1 MDAQYPF
8 ASRDDIWRV
17 FDELK
22 ELHITQYEQG
32 ERISQLERRRDEDA
46 RLRSP
51 WGPVSPFP
59 TSVAPITPGSPP
71 LPSRISSPLTKATNP
86 DPAFHTPPDAFK
98 GFDQGHH
105 SAMATSA
112 VGFDG
117 EEEPRRGA
125 SRANSV
131 RFDESAIHGY
141 GQASRPGTELPLR
154 TGSGLSTHPLL
165 ERTFSHQSDG
175 RLSSSGHS
183 HHSVRTNSLR
193 LNTRLPGTTP
203 IESPLI
209 PPPGLFLLGPVPS
222 IVRCWLTDNF
232 TNSSLLYAAVCSGS
246 YVSTLSLS
254 MVRNANME
262 NMIVREDDV
271 QYIKLPLYLPEALI
285 HPSSSRPGTPTHQ
298 VPAVTIRFVV
308 RDTEVGNNAIQIII
322 GSDVMRAHNA
332 DILFSQ
338 DKLVMVDDEHN
349 RVSVPLVRPE
359 QDSVFKSLCT
369 SPGTLNSGD
378 SLGPPTNGQSS
389 VGIIGR
395 PSNLQQKVTPAIPS
409 AHQPGKENNDPEK
422 HQLQNNQAQAQGS
435 ASTRPA
441 AAHAST
447 SEPAKTDG
455 IPPWSSWRRDNKK
468 TTATAPQKPTEKREM
483 KVFRTG
489 KSTSRANS
497 TTSSSAPGTANP
509 EQADKSSL
517 LNNSTSQATTPSDK
531 NGAANPVGGASAFGW
546 LNQAA
551 PHSASS

>member
-22 ELHITQYEQG
+22 ELHITLYEQG
-32 ERISQLERRRDEDA
+32 ERISQLERRRDEDV
-46 RLRSP
+46 RLRSL
-51 WGPVSPFP
+51 WGPISPFP

-71 LPSRISSPLTKATNP
+71 LPSRISSPSTKAANP
-86 DPAFHTPPDAFK
+86 ESAFHAPPDAFK

-141 GQASRPGTELPLR
+141 GQASRPGTEPPVR

-175 RLSSSGHS
+175 RLSSSGQS
-183 HHSVRTNSLR
+183 HHSARTNSLR
-193 LNTRLPGTTP
+193 LITRLSGTTP
-203 IESPLI
+203 IESPLM
-209 PPPGLFLLGPVPS
+209 PPPGLFLLGPVPA
-222 IVRCWLTDNF
+222 IVRCWLTDDF

-254 MVRNANME
+254 TVRNAGME

-308 RDTEVGNNAIQIII
+308 RDTDAGSNAIQIII

-349 RVSVPLVRPE
+349 RISVPLVRPE
-359 QDSVFKSLCT
+359 QDSVFKTLCT
-369 SPGTLNSGD
+369 SSITTSGD
-378 SLGPPTNGQSS
+378 LFVPHTNGQSS
-389 VGIIGR
+389 VGIIER
-395 PSNLQQKVTPAIPS
+395 PPNAQHKLTPTTPS
-409 AHQPGKENNDPEK
+409 THLSGKENKDPEK
-422 HQLQNNQAQAQGS
+422 HELSNDQTQSHGS
-435 ASTRPA
+435 ANTRPA
-441 AAHAST
+441 ATHTPT

-455 IPPWSSWRRDNKK
+455 APPWGTWRRDITKP
-468 TTATAPQKPTEKREM
+468 TATTPQKSSEKREM
-483 KVFRTG
+483 KVFRR
-489 KSTSRANS
+489 STSRANS
-497 TTSSSAPGTANP
+497 TTSSSAPGTAHR
-509 EQADKSSL
+509 EQAERSSL
-517 LNNSTSQATTPSDK
+517 LTSSA

-546 LNQAA
+546 LNQVA
-551 PHSASS
+551 PQNASS

>member
-22 ELHITQYEQG
+22 ELHITLYEQS

-46 RLRSP
+46 RLRNL

-59 TSVAPITPGSPP
+59 TPAAPITPGSPP
-71 LPSRISSPLTKATNP
+71 LPSRISSPLTKAANP
-86 DPAFHTPPDAFK
+86 DPVFHAPPDAFK

-141 GQASRPGTELPLR
+141 GQASRPGTELPVR

-183 HHSVRTNSLR
+183 HHSARTNSLR
-193 LNTRLPGTTP
+193 LITRLSGTTP

-232 TNSSLLYAAVCSGS
+232 TNGSLLYAAVCSGS
-246 YVSTLSLS
+246 YISTLSLS
-254 MVRNANME
+254 MVRNVGME
-262 NMIVREDDV
+262 NMIVQEDDI

-308 RDTEVGNNAIQIII
+308 RDTEVGSNSIQIII

-349 RVSVPLVRPE
+349 RISVPLVRPE

-369 SPGTLNSGD
+369 SGTPDSGD
-378 SLGPPTNGQSS
+378 SLEPPTNGQSS

-395 PSNLQQKVTPAIPS
+395 PSNTQRKLTPAIPV
-409 AHQPGKENNDPEK
+409 APRPGKENKDPEK
-422 HQLQNNQAQAQGS
+422 HDLPNNHTQDHGS
-435 ASTRPA
+435 ISTRPA
-441 AAHAST
+441 TTQAPT
-447 SEPAKTDG
+447 SETATTGG
-455 IPPWSSWRRDNKK
+455 IPAWSTWRRDFKK
-468 TTATAPQKPTEKREM
+468 PTATTPQKHAEKREM
-483 KVFRTG
+483 KVFR
-489 KSTSRANS
+489 KSASRANS
-497 TTSSSAPGTANP
+497 TASSAPGTANS
-509 EQADKSSL
+509 EQADRSSL
-517 LNNSTSQATTPSDK
+517 LTSSTYQPTTPSDK

-546 LNQAA
+546 L
-551 PHSASS
+551 HSAASQNASS

>member
-32 ERISQLERRRDEDA
+32 ERLAQLERRRDEDA

-59 TSVAPITPGSPP
+59 NSVGPIAPGSSP
-71 LPSRISSPLTKATNP
+71 LLLPINSPLTKATIP

-105 SAMATSA
+105 SAMASSA
-112 VGFDG
+112 VGFDS

-141 GQASRPGTELPLR
+141 GQTSRSGDLPLR
-154 TGSGLSTHPLL
+154 TGSGLSSHPLL

-183 HHSVRTNSLR
+183 HHSARTNSLR
-193 LNTRLPGTTP
+193 LNTRLSGTTP

-222 IVRCWLTDNF
+222 IIRCWLTDNF
-232 TNSSLLYAAVCSGS
+232 TNGSLLYAAVCSGS
-246 YVSTLSLS
+246 YVSTLGLS
-254 MVRNANME
+254 MIRNFGME
-262 NMIVREDDV
+262 RMITREDDV

-308 RDTEVGNNAIQIII
+308 RETDADNNSIQIII

-338 DKLVMVDDEHN
+338 DKLIMVDDEHN

-369 SPGTLNSGD
+369 SPGTPNSGD
-378 SLGPPTNGQSS
+378 SSLGPPSTGNSS

-395 PSNLQQKVTPAIPS
+395 PANLQQKPS
-409 AHQPGKENNDPEK
+409 SAPQSARLSGSENSDPNK
-422 HQLQNNQAQAQGS
+422 FSTQNNQS
-435 ASTRPA
+435 AVLVSAETRLATPNA
-441 AAHAST
+441 PT
-447 SEPAKTDG
+447 SEPTKTDDM
-455 IPPWSSWRRDNKK
+455 PPWGSWRRDAKK
-468 TTATAPQKPTEKREM
+468 PNISQRAEKREM

-489 KSTSRANS
+489 RSTSHANS
-497 TTSSSAPGTANP
+497 TTSASASSTGAT

-517 LNNSTSQATTPSDK
+517 PLTPAHHPDKHGAT
-531 NGAANPVGGASAFGW
+531 NPVGSASAFGW
-546 LNQAA
+546 LN
-551 PHSASS
+551 PPNNASS

>member
-32 ERISQLERRRDEDA
+32 ERLAQLERRRDEDA
-46 RLRSP
+46 RLRSA

-59 TSVAPITPGSPP
+59 NSVGPIAPGSPP
-71 LPSRISSPLTKATNP
+71 SPSRINSPLTKTSIA

-105 SAMATSA
+105 SAMANSA
-112 VGFDG
+112 IGFDS

-141 GQASRPGTELPLR
+141 GQASRSNDLPLR
-154 TGSGLSTHPLL
+154 TGSGLSSHPLL

-175 RLSSSGHS
+175 RMSSSGHS
-183 HHSVRTNSLR
+183 HHSARTNSLR
-193 LNTRLPGTTP
+193 LNTRLSGTTHM
-203 IESPLI
+203 ESPLI

-222 IVRCWLTDNF
+222 IIRCWLTDTF
-232 TNSSLLYAAVCSGS
+232 TNGSLLYAAVCSGS
-246 YVSTLSLS
+246 YVSTLGLC
-254 MVRNANME
+254 MIREFGME
-262 NMIVREDDV
+262 DMIVREDDV
-271 QYIKLPLYLPEALI
+271 QYIKLPLYLPEAII

-308 RDTEVGNNAIQIII
+308 RETEVGNNSIQIII

-338 DKLVMVDDEHN
+338 DKLIMVDDEHN

-369 SPGTLNSGD
+369 SPGTPNSGD
-378 SLGPPTNGQSS
+378 SSLGPPSNGTSS

-395 PSNLQQKVTPAIPS
+395 PANVQQKPVSAPPS
-409 AHQPGKENNDPEK
+409 ARLPGSENGDPNK
-422 HQLQNNQAQAQGS
+422 SNVQSQVHAHF
-435 ASTRPA
+435 STRTRSA
-441 AAHAST
+441 APNAAS
-447 SEPAKTDG
+447 SESTKNDDL
-455 IPPWSSWRRDNKK
+455 PPWGSWRRDAK
-468 TTATAPQKPTEKREM
+468 KPTSTSQKAAEKREM

-489 KSTSRANS
+489 KSTSHANS
-497 TTSSSAPGTANP
+497 TTSASASSTAT
-509 EQADKSSL
+509 EHADKSSL
-517 LNNSTSQATTPSDK
+517 ALTAAHHSDK
-531 NGAANPVGGASAFGW
+531 HGALNPVGGASAFGW
-546 LNQAA
+546 LNQ
-551 PHSASS
+551 PHNASS

>member
-22 ELHITQYEQG
+22 ELHIAQYEQG
-32 ERISQLERRRDEDA
+32 ERLAQLERRRDDDA

-51 WGPVSPFP
+51 WCPVSPFP
-59 TSVAPITPGSPP
+59 HSVGAITPGSPP
-71 LPSRISSPLTKATNP
+71 LSSRINSPLTKTSLP
-86 DPAFHTPPDAFK
+86 DPTFHSPPDAFK

-105 SAMATSA
+105 SAMASSA
-112 VGFDG
+112 VGFDA
-117 EEEPRRGA
+117 EDEPRRGA

-131 RFDESAIHGY
+131 RFDESAIHGN
-141 GQASRPGTELPLR
+141 GQASRSSNDLPLR

-183 HHSVRTNSLR
+183 HHSARTNSLR
-193 LNTRLPGTTP
+193 LNTTRLLGTTP

-222 IVRCWLTDNF
+222 IIRCWLTDTF
-232 TNSSLLYAAVCSGS
+232 TNGSLLYAAVCSGS
-246 YVSTLSLS
+246 YVSTLGLS
-254 MVRNANME
+254 MVREFGME
-262 NMIVREDDV
+262 NMVVRESDV

-298 VPAVTIRFVV
+298 VPTVTIRFVV
-308 RDTEVGNNAIQIII
+308 REIDVGDNSIQIII

-338 DKLVMVDDEHN
+338 DKLIMVDDEHN

-359 QDSVFKSLCT
+359 KDSVFKSLCT
-369 SPGTLNSGD
+369 SPGTPNSGD
-378 SLGPPTNGQSS
+378 ILGPPTNGNPS

-395 PSNLQQKVTPAIPS
+395 PANVQGKPASAPPS
-409 AHQPGKENNDPEK
+409 TRLSGSENIDPHKSHIQNTQAHAHVAAE
-422 HQLQNNQAQAQGS
+422 
-435 ASTRPA
+435 TRPA
-441 AAHAST
+441 SANPPT
-447 SEPAKTDG
+447 SEPTKTEDISCWG
-455 IPPWSSWRRDNKK
+455 GPWRRDAKK
-468 TTATAPQKPTEKREM
+468 STNTTKTSDKREM

-489 KSTSRANS
+489 KSTSHANS
-497 TTSSSAPGTANP
+497 TTSASAPGSATT
-509 EQADKSSL
+509 EQANKSSL
-517 LNNSTSQATTPSDK
+517 PITSVHHPTTPSDK
-531 NGAANPVGGASAFGW
+531 HGTLNPVGGASAFGW
-546 LNQAA
+546 LNP
-551 PHSASS
+551 PHHNASS